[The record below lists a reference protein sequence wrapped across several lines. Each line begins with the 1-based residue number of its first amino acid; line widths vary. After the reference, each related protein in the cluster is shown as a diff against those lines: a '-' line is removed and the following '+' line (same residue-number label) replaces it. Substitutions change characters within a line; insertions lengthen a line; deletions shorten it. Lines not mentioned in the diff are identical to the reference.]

1 MNIKELKKEAKRNIK
16 NNYFKSLLV
25 VVFTTFVISGGVNLS
40 SRNILNKTD
49 ITSSEQIEVV
59 NTYNRKSNS
68 EVLDEILEKTEQ
80 EKETESKIS
89 NKYYKGLTS
98 TIVNETAKSRSITFG
113 ILNSINNFLGGN
125 ISIAYIIIISNI
137 ILFLLRGFFLSALEV
152 GRNRY
157 FLEQRRYLNTNI
169 DSALYPYKKK
179 RPIHISAILMLKDLK
194 LFLWSL
200 TIIGGV
206 IKTYKYAMIPFLLA
220 ENPNMKSKELFKT
233 SKELMKG
240 NKFKLFKIDLSLLLY
255 ELLGAF
261 TFSLLNIFFTN
272 IYKETLYAEFY
283 VTLRN
288 NKYKELTYKDLLND
302 KLLYIDEKVDKE
314 YPQEKKEKKS
324 LLNLDYNQ
332 KYTIISYILFFFT
345 FSFVGWIYEVM
356 IHIVRDGEFVN
367 RGTMYGPWLPIYGFG
382 GIAILFFLKRFRH
395 NHFHLFLASF
405 ILCGVLEYI
414 GAYLLETTKHLKYWD
429 YTGYFLNIHGRICL
443 EGLIIFGLGGCGFTY
458 IAGPL
463 LENIYKKYSQHIKKI
478 IVTILLLIFS
488 IDLIISSF
496 IKPNT
501 GEGITTPAT
510 KGPIQYV
517 NNYIFINR

>member
-1 MNIKELKKEAKRNIK
+1 
-16 NNYFKSLLV
+16 
-25 VVFTTFVISGGVNLS
+25 
-40 SRNILNKTD
+40 
-49 ITSSEQIEVV
+49 
-59 NTYNRKSNS
+59 
-68 EVLDEILEKTEQ
+68 
-80 EKETESKIS
+80 
-89 NKYYKGLTS
+89 
-98 TIVNETAKSRSITFG
+98 
-113 ILNSINNFLGGN
+113 
-125 ISIAYIIIISNI
+125 
-137 ILFLLRGFFLSALEV
+137 
-152 GRNRY
+152 
-157 FLEQRRYLNTNI
+157 
-169 DSALYPYKKK
+169 
-179 RPIHISAILMLKDLK
+179 
-194 LFLWSL
+194 
-200 TIIGGV
+200 
-206 IKTYKYAMIPFLLA
+206 
-220 ENPNMKSKELFKT
+220 
-233 SKELMKG
+233 MKG

-255 ELLGAF
+255 ELLGVF

-272 IYKETLYAEFY
+272 IYKETIYAEFY

-324 LLNLDYNQ
+324 LFNLDYNQ